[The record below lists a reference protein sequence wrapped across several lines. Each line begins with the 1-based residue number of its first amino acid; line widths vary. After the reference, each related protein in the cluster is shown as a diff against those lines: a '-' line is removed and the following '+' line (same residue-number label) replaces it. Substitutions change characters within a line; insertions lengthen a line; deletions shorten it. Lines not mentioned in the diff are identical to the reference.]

1 MMSHYN
7 KHNMIKKH
15 YYNEQINAPYLN
27 PIIYISP
34 KFGSLVL
41 LVILVYFDGNTYVL
55 LLK

>member
-1 MMSHYN
+1 
-7 KHNMIKKH
+7 MIKKNIIIMNKLMH
-15 YYNEQINAPYLN
+15 PYLN